1 MCSYRH
7 AEANP
12 EKIALIW
19 EKDEPGTHE
28 NVTYKELLEMV
39 CRIANVFISY
49 GIKRGDV
56 VAIYLPI
63 CPLAVAT
70 MLACARIGVIHSVI
84 FAGFSSNA
92 IATRVRDANAVAI
105 VTANEGKDFEYLVTG
120 HVKYLILKGIFI
132 QKRY

>member
-1 MCSYRH
+1 MCFIRH
-7 AEANP
+7 AEKNP
-12 EKIALIW
+12 DKTALIW

-28 NVTYKELLEMV
+28 KVTYGELQDMV
-39 CRIANVFISY
+39 CRIANVFLSH
-49 GIKRGDV
+49 GIKRGQV

-92 IATRVRDANAVAI
+92 IASRVQDANAVAI
-105 VTANEGKDFEYLVTG
+105 VTANEGT
-120 HVKYLILKGIFI
+120 
-132 QKRY
+132 

>member
-1 MCSYRH
+1 M
-7 AEANP
+7 
-12 EKIALIW
+12 IW

-28 NVTYKELLEMV
+28 EVSYRELQNMV
-39 CRIANVFISY
+39 CRISNVFLSK

-92 IATRVRDANAVAI
+92 IAARIQDANAVAV
-105 VTANEGKDFEYLVTG
+105 VTANEGRCYIIIA
-120 HVKYLILKGIFI
+120 IL
-132 QKRY
+132 

>member
-1 MCSYRH
+1 M
-7 AEANP
+7 
-12 EKIALIW
+12 IW

-28 NVTYKELLEMV
+28 KVTYGELQDMV
-39 CRIANVFISY
+39 CRIANVFLSH
-49 GIKRGDV
+49 GIKRGQV

-92 IATRVRDANAVAI
+92 IASRVQDANAVAI
-105 VTANEGKDFEYLVTG
+105 VTANEGT
-120 HVKYLILKGIFI
+120 
-132 QKRY
+132 

>member
-1 MCSYRH
+1 MKKIQFNCSIFIFRH
-7 AEANP
+7 AEKNP
-12 EKIALIW
+12 DKTALIW

-28 NVTYKELLEMV
+28 KVSYGQLQDMV
-39 CRIANVFISY
+39 SRIANVFLSR

-92 IATRVRDANAVAI
+92 IATRVQDANAVAI
-105 VTANEGKDFEYLVTG
+105 VTANEGRQLYMYHKFDD
-120 HVKYLILKGIFI
+120 I
-132 QKRY
+132 

>member
-1 MCSYRH
+1 MCHEKFQFNCSIFIFRH
-7 AEANP
+7 AEKNP
-12 EKIALIW
+12 DKTALIW

-28 NVTYKELLEMV
+28 KVSYGQLQDMV
-39 CRIANVFISY
+39 SRIANVFLSR

-92 IATRVRDANAVAI
+92 IATRVQDANAVAI
-105 VTANEGKDFEYLVTG
+105 VTANEGKQLYVYHKFDD
-120 HVKYLILKGIFI
+120 
-132 QKRY
+132 R

>member
-1 MCSYRH
+1 M
-7 AEANP
+7 
-12 EKIALIW
+12 IW

-28 NVTYKELLEMV
+28 KVSYGELQEMV
-39 CRIANVFISY
+39 CRIANVFLSR

-92 IATRVRDANAVAI
+92 IASRVQDANAVAI
-105 VTANEGKDFEYLVTG
+105 VTSNEGKR
-120 HVKYLILKGIFI
+120 KFI
-132 QKRY
+132 AC